1 MSQHEQATEVA
12 VLASDAD
19 YPAELDRGYIA
30 LYRRVL
36 KWILEQAC
44 DIKLHNKE
52 ISNMEFLKRAKSLL
66 NELMFLGDM
75 IFTCANIYAE
85 QDMIEDVAE
94 IIFDEENQY
103 VINHKHHYNYI
114 IQEINKVFKN
124 QSYKYVVDE
133 MGCQI
138 CMKLLIIVLEFNMQY
153 SQLLFKKFIELIC
166 PKEVNIVDLT
176 GRLFL

>member
-1 MSQHEQATEVA
+1 
-12 VLASDAD
+12 
-19 YPAELDRGYIA
+19 
-30 LYRRVL
+30 
-36 KWILEQAC
+36 
-44 DIKLHNKE
+44 
-52 ISNMEFLKRAKSLL
+52 
-66 NELMFLGDM
+66 MFLGDM

-114 IQEINKVFKN
+114 IQEINKVFKIN
-124 QSYKYVVDE
+124 PTNMLWMK

-138 CMKLLIIVLEFNMQY
+138 CMKLLIIVLKFNMQY

-166 PKEVNIVDLT
+166 PKEVNIVGFDWEALS
-176 GRLFL
+176 FKCSINV